1 MVLDTEQINAINF
14 GFEQFKLDF
23 INIPVDLNAFNLI
36 QALAVKLPNF
46 KTIL

>member
-1 MVLDTEQINAINF
+1 MNKSINF

-23 INIPVDLNAFNLI
+23 YHIPVDLNAFKLI
-36 QALAVKLPNF
+36 QAVKLPNF